1 VARIT
6 VAPTS
11 DGRIF
16 FVTALLSFLC
26 AVDDFYSIELS
37 TPYSALLPHQ
47 ITLSART
54 QTWGGI
60 VTPNVVCDMKIDHQ
74 LFGHSTRSFAGIG
87 ALQDEVDIVGEAAC
101 FGCASANE
109 AVATRKA
116 AACQM
121 RVVLVMLPHHPSP
134 ATVSPIP

>member
-1 VARIT
+1 
-6 VAPTS
+6 
-11 DGRIF
+11 
-16 FVTALLSFLC
+16 
-26 AVDDFYSIELS
+26 
-37 TPYSALLPHQ
+37 
-47 ITLSART
+47 
-54 QTWGGI
+54 
-60 VTPNVVCDMKIDHQ
+60 MKIDHQ

-134 ATVSPIP
+134 ATVSQILELLERLKHLNGDPFI